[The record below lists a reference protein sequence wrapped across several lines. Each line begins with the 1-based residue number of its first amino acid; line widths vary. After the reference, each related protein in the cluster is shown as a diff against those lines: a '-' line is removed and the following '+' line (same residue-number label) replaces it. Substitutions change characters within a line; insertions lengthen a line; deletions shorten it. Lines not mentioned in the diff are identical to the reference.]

1 MAVPG
6 SSSSLSGVQRAAVFL
21 MTLGENNA
29 SEVLRH
35 MSPKEVQKIGEAMAS
50 ITNVNKKTVGTVLST
65 FVESADELTDLGV
78 GNEDYL
84 RRVLVNALGEDKA
97 GNIIDRIVMGSN
109 SKGLEALKW
118 MDPRSVAEII
128 RLEHPQI
135 IAIILSYLEPDHSA
149 EVVLCMPE
157 NMRVDT
163 MMRIASLEGIQPSA
177 IHELDEMLE
186 KQFSG
191 KTDSI
196 RSSNVGGF
204 KAAANILNHMELSIE
219 AQILE
224 GVKEADAEM
233 GDKIQDLMFV
243 FDNLVDVDDRGI
255 QMLLREI
262 SSENLIVALKGAD
275 EGVKEKI
282 LDNMSKRAA
291 TMLRDDME
299 AKGPVRLSE
308 VEAAQKEILSVARRM
323 ADSGELILGGS
334 TDELIE

>member
-1 MAVPG
+1 MAVP
-6 SSSSLSGVQRAAVFL
+6 SSGSLSGVQRAAVFL
-21 MTLGENNA
+21 MTLGEDNA
-29 SEVLRH
+29 SAVLRH
-35 MSPKEVQKIGEAMAS
+35 MSPKEVQKIGEAMAT
-50 ITNVNKKTVGTVLST
+50 IANVNKETVGTVLST
-65 FVESADELTDLGV
+65 FSESADELTDLGV
-78 GNEDYL
+78 GNEEYL
-84 RRVLVNALGEDKA
+84 RRVLVNAIGEDKA

-157 NMRVDT
+157 NMRIDT

-186 KQFSG
+186 KQFTG

-196 RSSNVGGF
+196 RSSNVGGL
-204 KAAANILNHMELSIE
+204 KAAANILNNMELSME

-275 EGVKEKI
+275 EGVKDKI
-282 LDNMSKRAA
+282 LSNMSKRAA

>member
-323 ADSGELILGGS
+323 ADSGELVLGGS